1 MSIQAMTWAY
11 AQKMKSSVK
20 FVLVTLCDYADAEYR
35 LWPSIADLVEKT
47 CMDRKTVMSA
57 IAELEE
63 NGYLV
68 DTGERTGKTR
78 QVKVYFVNVNGT
90 GNGTVKEYRKRN
102 STENGTVPFFP
113 SKGTVFPTK
122 EYQISHERVP
132 NLVHGTINEPLKNHQ
147 GTVSTRAE
155 EAVDNPV
162 GDNPDPAV
170 TMAIALRK
178 AGVRVN
184 SAHPMVISLVEQG
197 VSIRTVLAAVD
208 EAKKSRPDG
217 RIALGYVVK
226 ILERWAADAKRMDV
240 RGADKRDPPDSWWAS
255 DAGID
260 RKGRELGLMPRPT
273 ESYPDYKSRI
283 FEELRKRREAA
294 A

>member
-1 MSIQAMTWAY
+1 M
-11 AQKMKSSVK
+11 
-20 FVLVTLCDYADAEYR
+20 
-35 LWPSIADLVEKT
+35 
-47 CMDRKTVMSA
+47 
-57 IAELEE
+57 
-63 NGYLV
+63 
-68 DTGERTGKTR
+68 
-78 QVKVYFVNVNGT
+78 
-90 GNGTVKEYRKRN
+90 
-102 STENGTVPFFP
+102 
-113 SKGTVFPTK
+113 
-122 EYQISHERVP
+122 
-132 NLVHGTINEPLKNHQ
+132 
-147 GTVSTRAE
+147 
-155 EAVDNPV
+155 DNPV

-184 SAHPMVISLVEQG
+184 AANPQVIALTEQG

-217 RIALGYVVK
+217 RSALGYVVK
-226 ILERWAADAKRMDV
+226 ILERWVADAKRMDV

-273 ESYPDYKSRI
+273 ESYPDFKARI

>member
-90 GNGTVKEYRKRN
+90 GNGTVKEYQKRN

-132 NLVHGTINEPLKNHQ
+132 NLVHGTIKEPLKNHQ
-147 GTVSTRAE
+147 GTVSTRAG

-162 GDNPDPAV
+162 GDIPDPAV
-170 TMAIALRK
+170 AMAIALRK

-184 SAHPMVISLVEQG
+184 AAHPMVISLVEQG
-197 VSIRTVLAAVD
+197 VSLETVMAAVE
-208 EAKKSRPDG
+208 EAREKTSVVS
-217 RIALGYVVK
+217 IGYVTK
-226 ILERWAADAKRMDV
+226 IIERWAADAKRMDV
-240 RGADKRDPPDSWWAS
+240 RGADKRDSPDNWWAS

-273 ESYPDYKSRI
+273 ESYADYRVRI
-283 FEELRKRREAA
+283 HDEIRKRREAA

>member
-1 MSIQAMTWAY
+1 MTWAY

-90 GNGTVKEYRKRN
+90 GNGTVKEYQKRN

-132 NLVHGTINEPLKNHQ
+132 NLVHGTIKEPLKNHQ
-147 GTVSTRAE
+147 GTVRECARE
-155 EAVDNPV
+155 PEPVDNPKP
-162 GDNPDPAV
+162 PDKPAKRK
-170 TMAIALRK
+170 TRLPENWFLPKDWGSWAL
-178 AGVRVN
+178 
-184 SAHPMVISLVEQG
+184 EQG
-197 VSIRTVLAAVD
+197 LTESEIRTEAECFADYWRSKGETRADWQATWRNWIRRSKTFSRSKVPRRETISERNARIEREIFGARAND
-208 EAKKSRPDG
+208 EARTIDM
-217 RIALGYVVK
+217 
-226 ILERWAADAKRMDV
+226 ETAA
-240 RGADKRDPPDSWWAS
+240 
-255 DAGID
+255 
-260 RKGRELGLMPRPT
+260 
-273 ESYPDYKSRI
+273 
-283 FEELRKRREAA
+283 
-294 A
+294 